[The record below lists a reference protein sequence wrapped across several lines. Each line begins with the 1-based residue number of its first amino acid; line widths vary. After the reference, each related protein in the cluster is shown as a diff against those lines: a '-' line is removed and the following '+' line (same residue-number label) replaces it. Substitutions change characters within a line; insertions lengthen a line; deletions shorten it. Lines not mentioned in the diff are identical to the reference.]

1 MGVHQLVLAG
11 LLQLVEVALL
21 ALVVT
26 QLVVVPQVKMGEM
39 AERELQALLMQLQLH
54 ERAVAEEQYSVL
66 QELKELAD
74 LEEVVM
80 LTMGLLLETR
90 MARTQQFD

>member
-26 QLVVVPQVKMGEM
+26 QLVVVPQVKLGDL

-54 ERAVAEEQYSVL
+54 ERAVAEEQYTVL
-66 QELKELAD
+66 VELKELAD

-80 LTMGLLLETR
+80 VTMGLLLELHV
-90 MARTQQFD
+90 AKTQQFD